1 MIRKVE
7 QKVGRDKEKWEKE
20 RRQRRRKKKSGA
32 EAHGLE
38 KPQVLRG
45 FIAVEDGSVA
55 VDLPNLGTQHGFI
68 LTELCFHCQGISG
81 LERFTTTPYF

>member
-32 EAHGLE
+32 EAHGVE
-38 KPQVLRG
+38 KRQVLR
-45 FIAVEDGSVA
+45 
-55 VDLPNLGTQHGFI
+55 
-68 LTELCFHCQGISG
+68 
-81 LERFTTTPYF
+81 